1 ICYRFKIW
9 VKLRYASRK
18 NAPNDVTDQT
28 RNFTTTAML
37 VRKHPVKKSRSGT
50 NNLQQLVFENRERF
64 QMKGVL
70 FDRDIDL
77 FHETLVEGK
86 EYDIINPIIARIP
99 EMFKRTEQ
107 VYQMTINAA
116 TQISE
121 TQSAVELPSLPYTLT
136 KVGDYIGKNERI
148 DIIGIAVHMHDK
160 AIVRAKSSGI
170 PYEVR
175 KVEMLDTE
183 MQVIQLSIWNTLV
196 TTEAEQIAQIID
208 TLPIL
213 EVSRVTATTYN
224 GASFNTSFAST
235 IKINPDSPT
244 AQLLHDWKKSH
255 VTAIQQIKNKF
266 IGDRRKLTAITTVCL
281 VQQLS
286 EQQSGTTAWIT
297 GKIKDITNK
306 NSLIYNACN
315 VCNKRCEASTGLPF
329 TCHAFS
335 TPHSATLN
343 LGV

>member
-1 ICYRFKIW
+1 
-9 VKLRYASRK
+9 
-18 NAPNDVTDQT
+18 
-28 RNFTTTAML
+28 
-37 VRKHPVKKSRSGT
+37 
-50 NNLQQLVFENRERF
+50 
-64 QMKGVL
+64 MKGVL

-77 FHETLVEGK
+77 FRETLVEGK
-86 EYDIINPIIARIP
+86 EYDITNPIIARIP

-107 VYQMTINAA
+107 VYQMTIN

-121 TQSAVELPSLPYTLT
+121 TQSAVELPSYLIPLT

-213 EVSRVTATTYN
+213 EISRVTATTYN
-224 GASFNTSFAST
+224 GDTGESSQ
-235 IKINPDSPT
+235 
-244 AQLLHDWKKSH
+244 QLQPCVS
-255 VTAIQQIKNKF
+255 
-266 IGDRRKLTAITTVCL
+266 

-335 TPHSATLN
+335 TPHSATSEPRCVVHIDFEDESGNIPEQRSFVDNHIADLQDKIFKIEMTTYM
-343 LGV
+343 LGENTQQLRWKAKRIVEAQS

>member
-1 ICYRFKIW
+1 
-9 VKLRYASRK
+9 
-18 NAPNDVTDQT
+18 
-28 RNFTTTAML
+28 
-37 VRKHPVKKSRSGT
+37 
-50 NNLQQLVFENRERF
+50 
-64 QMKGVL
+64 MKGVL

-77 FHETLVEGK
+77 FRETLVEGK
-86 EYDIINPIIARIP
+86 EYDITNPIIARIP

-121 TQSAVELPSLPYTLT
+121 TQSAVELPSYLIPLT

-213 EVSRVTATTYN
+213 EISRVTATTYN

-244 AQLLHDWKKSH
+244 AQLLHDW
-255 VTAIQQIKNKF
+255 
-266 IGDRRKLTAITTVCL
+266 RRKREEDGGGMMVVIGGKR
-281 VQQLS
+281 
-286 EQQSGTTAWIT
+286 SGNVPLLAS
-297 GKIKDITNK
+297 ITNATRRSHAVE
-306 NSLIYNACN
+306 NITLCLINLLPLL
-315 VCNKRCEASTGLPF
+315 ASYSGEIWRNRGWGTYASDSFCGGSESGVVKSINEIEKSPEKIDDSK
-329 TCHAFS
+329 S
-335 TPHSATLN
+335 TTKSVPVEKISEKDEKEKLEKMLKKKKMII
-343 LGV
+343 LG

>member
-1 ICYRFKIW
+1 
-9 VKLRYASRK
+9 
-18 NAPNDVTDQT
+18 
-28 RNFTTTAML
+28 
-37 VRKHPVKKSRSGT
+37 
-50 NNLQQLVFENRERF
+50 
-64 QMKGVL
+64 
-70 FDRDIDL
+70 
-77 FHETLVEGK
+77 
-86 EYDIINPIIARIP
+86 
-99 EMFKRTEQ
+99 
-107 VYQMTINAA
+107 
-116 TQISE
+116 
-121 TQSAVELPSLPYTLT
+121 
-136 KVGDYIGKNERI
+136 
-148 DIIGIAVHMHDK
+148 MHDK
-160 AIVRAKSSGI
+160 AIVREKSSRI

-175 KVEMLDTE
+175 KVEMLDIE

-213 EVSRVTATTYN
+213 EVSRVIAITYN
-224 GASFNTSFAST
+224 GASFNTSFSST

-266 IGDRRKLTAITTVCL
+266 IGDTGESSQQLQPCVS

-306 NSLIYNACN
+306 NSFIYNACN

-335 TPHSATLN
+335 TPHSATSEPRCVVHIDFEDESDNIPVTLSGHLAEQILCRTAN
-343 LGV
+343 EIVVLSIQEQQSFVDNHIADLQDKIFKIEMTTYMLGENTQQLQWKAKRIVEA

>member
-1 ICYRFKIW
+1 MPPERIA
-9 VKLRYASRK
+9 L
-18 NAPNDVTDQT
+18 NDVTDQT

-37 VRKHPVKKSRSGT
+37 VRKHPPKKSRSGA

-77 FHETLVEGK
+77 FRETLVEGK
-86 EYDIINPIIARIP
+86 EYDITNPIIARIP

-121 TQSAVELPSLPYTLT
+121 TQSALPSYLIPLT

-183 MQVIQLSIWNTLV
+183 
-196 TTEAEQIAQIID
+196 
-208 TLPIL
+208 
-213 EVSRVTATTYN
+213 
-224 GASFNTSFAST
+224 
-235 IKINPDSPT
+235 
-244 AQLLHDWKKSH
+244 
-255 VTAIQQIKNKF
+255 
-266 IGDRRKLTAITTVCL
+266 
-281 VQQLS
+281 
-286 EQQSGTTAWIT
+286 
-297 GKIKDITNK
+297 
-306 NSLIYNACN
+306 
-315 VCNKRCEASTGLPF
+315 
-329 TCHAFS
+329 
-335 TPHSATLN
+335 
-343 LGV
+343 